1 MQCNRRRRCQASTG
15 EGDKKQKEEEEKG
28 EKGEKEKCIDDIV
41 VAKQLTCQGDVA
53 GRQCRERE
61 REGGK

>member
-1 MQCNRRRRCQASTG
+1 MSGKQG
-15 EGDKKQKEEEEKG
+15 EGGKKQEKEEEEG

-41 VAKQLTCQGDVA
+41 VAKQLTWQGDVA

-61 REGGK
+61 RGREVSL